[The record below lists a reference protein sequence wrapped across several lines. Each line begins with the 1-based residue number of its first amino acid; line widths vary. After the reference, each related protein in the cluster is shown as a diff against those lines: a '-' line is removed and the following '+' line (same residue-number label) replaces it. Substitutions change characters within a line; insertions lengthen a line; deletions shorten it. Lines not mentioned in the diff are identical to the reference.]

1 MESTFIKS
9 VNFKEF
15 KGTEDQYHKN
25 KDYVSKSALSLIKVS
40 PAHYKEPEEKPE
52 TDALIFGSAY
62 HCYVLEPERFER
74 DYYIFDEQNA
84 ISAIIAKAN
93 SEGKD
98 VQKVRATKAYKE
110 WLKGQEKVSAGKKMI
125 TKDLFDRI
133 ERMKE
138 RLFRHPYAK
147 MLLTNGRPEVSYMGS
162 IETETG
168 TINVKF
174 KPDYIKDTKHL
185 VVDLKTAAD
194 ASIDGF
200 TRAAADHDYHIQAA
214 FYADLMTKIEGQNRD
229 FTFMFIA
236 QEKVSPFAFNI
247 FEASPQFMA
256 QGRYEYEM
264 LLQLYKFCLDNDR
277 WPGYQVFCQNKY
289 GILEL
294 KLPAWSIKD
303 LTYYD
308 HIDRK
313 ISKQKELSITNG
325 EDN

>member
-9 VNFKEF
+9 VNFQVF
-15 KGTEDQYHKN
+15 TGTEDEYHTN

-62 HCYVLEPERFER
+62 HCYILEPERFER
-74 DYYIFDEQNA
+74 DYYVFDDTSICQVL
-84 ISAIIAKAN
+84 IG
-93 SEGKD
+93 EGYKSP
-98 VQKVRATKAYKE
+98 RSTKAYKE
-110 WLKGQEKVSAGKKMI
+110 WEESEMRIIGEKKVIKKEV
-125 TKDLFDRI
+125 FERI
-133 ERMKE
+133 EKMKE

-162 IETETG
+162 VETEIG

-185 VVDLKTAAD
+185 VVDLKTATD
-194 ASIDGF
+194 ASIEGF
-200 TRAAADHDYHIQAA
+200 TRSAADHDYHIQAA
-214 FYADLMTKIEGQNRD
+214 FYADLMTKIEGQDRD

-264 LLQLYKFCLDNDR
+264 LLQLYKSCLDNNR

-294 KLPAWSIKD
+294 KLPPYAIKSLD
-303 LTYYD
+303 YYD
-308 HIDRK
+308 HNYSPNNQK
-313 ISKQKELSITNG
+313 NGKQLAISS
-325 EDN
+325 